1 MTVVREYD
9 SSRDL
14 AGVEDVER
22 RCEVGPS
29 GKLSLF
35 TDLLGD
41 PICRIRHSPSF
52 LMLVITYSQSFLL
65 SFTSVSSSSSSDFSF
80 SLKRIRF
87 SSQPLINQ
95 KKKKTIFTME
105 QKLFDVFLHF
115 FFLSFLRLL
124 IRSKD

>member
-9 SSRDL
+9 PTRDL

-52 LMLVITYSQSFLL
+52 LMLVITYSHS
-65 SFTSVSSSSSSDFSF
+65 
-80 SLKRIRF
+80 
-87 SSQPLINQ
+87 
-95 KKKKTIFTME
+95 
-105 QKLFDVFLHF
+105 F
-115 FFLSFLRLL
+115 FFLSVSLL
-124 IRSKD
+124 LPK